1 LLFDAASGFR
11 FADRVGAAP
20 IRSAPKLEGLW
31 AIARAWKEGA

>member
-1 LLFDAASGFR
+1 
-11 FADRVGAAP
+11 VGAAP